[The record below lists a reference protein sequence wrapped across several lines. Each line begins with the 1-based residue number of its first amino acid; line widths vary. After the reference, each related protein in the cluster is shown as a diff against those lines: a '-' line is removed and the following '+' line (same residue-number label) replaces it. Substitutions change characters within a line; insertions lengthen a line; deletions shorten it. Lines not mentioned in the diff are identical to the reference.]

1 MTSTG
6 ETGTP
11 AGYAAFVA
19 RTCSSWPPQIA
30 ARIIEREC
38 HPPLPER
45 LTRGP
50 VVVPER
56 AEGDGAA

>member
-1 MTSTG
+1 M
-6 ETGTP
+6 TP
-11 AGYAAFVA
+11 AEYAAFVA
-19 RTCSSWPPQIA
+19 EVCSKWPPRIA
-30 ARIIEREC
+30 ARMIEKKC

-45 LTRGP
+45 LTRDP

>member
-1 MTSTG
+1 M
-6 ETGTP
+6 TP
-11 AGYAAFVA
+11 AEYAAFVA
-19 RTCSSWPPQIA
+19 KTCSSWPPEIA
-30 ARIIEREC
+30 ARIIERKC

-45 LTRGP
+45 LTRDP